1 MLMYHKHLLII
12 AFALMAF
19 TAQAETKTV
28 NVETAGTLST
38 LIKGDDLNVI
48 DLTLTGNINKA
59 DIAFIRQKMK
69 VETLDLKDANI
80 VSYSETVG
88 ETTIEYPAN
97 EFPANVFQ
105 KKDNDDAIIPL
116 KKIIFPATMTSVGSY
131 AFNSSSDSQ
140 LETVDFSN
148 CSNLETIKGYAFEFC
163 DKITEIDLSGHANLK
178 SIGEYGFG
186 QTGAK
191 TINLE
196 GCSALE
202 SIGGRAFYNSYE
214 CTVLNLKGCTALKT
228 IGNRA
233 FLNLS
238 KNSAN
243 KTEGYNLVLD
253 FSTCTSLETI
263 QESGCKSAKAVAFIF
278 PASVKQLQKDAFNLC
293 NNAKYSRYFCKLPE
307 LGSSA
312 LKSLYKKKCYVLSGN
327 KADYENAGFTDVEE
341 FDATGIKSIASSIT
355 NGKAYSITGMPYNGT
370 GIRIIGGK
378 KYIK

>member
-19 TAQAETKTV
+19 TAKAETKTV

-59 DIAFIRQKMK
+59 DIAFIRQNMK

-80 VSYSETVG
+80 VAYSETVG

-105 KKDNDDAIIPL
+105 KKENDDAIIPL
-116 KKIIFPATMTSVGSY
+116 KKIVFPTTMTAVGQY

-202 SIGGRAFYNSYE
+202 SIGERAFYQSYE
-214 CTVLNLKGCTALKT
+214 CTALNLKGCTALKT

-238 KNSAN
+238 KNSA
-243 KTEGYNLVLD
+243 KRGGYNLVLD
-253 FSTCTSLETI
+253 FSPCTSLETI
-263 QESGCKSAKAVAFIF
+263 QESGCQSVKAVAFIL
-278 PASVKQLQKDAFNLC
+278 PASVKQLQKNAFNLY
-293 NNAKYSRYFCKLPE
+293 NNAKYSRYYCKLPE

-341 FDATGIKSIASSIT
+341 FGATGIKSIVSSSA
-355 NGKAYSITGMPYNGT
+355 NGKAYSITGLPYNGT

>member
-1 MLMYHKHLLII
+1 MKCKHLLLI
-12 AFALMAF
+12 AFSLMAF
-19 TAQAETKTV
+19 TAQAETKTIK
-28 NVETAGTLST
+28 VETAGTLST
-38 LIKGDDLNVI
+38 LIQGDDLNVI

-59 DIAFIRQKMK
+59 DIAFIRQNMK

-80 VSYSETVG
+80 VAYSETVG

-105 KKDNDDAIIPL
+105 MKENDDAIIPL
-116 KKIIFPATMTSVGSY
+116 KKIIFPASMTSVGSH
-131 AFNSSSDSQ
+131 AFDNSSQSQ

-163 DKITEIDLSGHANLK
+163 NKITEIDLSGHVNLK
-178 SIGEYGFG
+178 SIEEYGFG

-202 SIGGRAFYNSYE
+202 SIGERAFYQSYE
-214 CTVLNLKGCTALKT
+214 CTALNLKGCTALKT

-238 KNSAN
+238 KYSAN
-243 KTEGYNLVLD
+243 TEGYNLVLD

-263 QESGCKSAKAVAFIF
+263 QESGCQSAKAVAFIL
-278 PASVKQLQKDAFNLC
+278 PASVKELQKNAFNLC
-293 NNAKYSRYFCKLPE
+293 TNAQYSRYFCKLPE

-312 LKSLYKKKCYVLSGN
+312 LKSLYKKKCYVLPGN
-327 KADYENAGFTDVEE
+327 KADYENAGFEDVEE
-341 FDATGIKSIASSIT
+341 FDATGIKSIASSSA
-355 NGKAYSITGMPYNGT
+355 NGKAYSITGQPYNGN

-378 KYIK
+378 KYSK

>member
-1 MLMYHKHLLII
+1 MKCKHLLLI
-12 AFALMAF
+12 AFSLMAF
-19 TAQAETKTV
+19 TAQAETKTIK
-28 NVETAGTLST
+28 VETAGTLST

-59 DIAFIRQKMK
+59 DIAFIRQNMK

-80 VSYSETVG
+80 VAYSETVG

-105 KKDNDDAIIPL
+105 KKENDDAIIPL
-116 KKIIFPATMTSVGSY
+116 KKIIFPASMTSVGSY
-131 AFNSSSDSQ
+131 AFNSSSQSQ

-163 DKITEIDLSGHANLK
+163 NKITEIDLSGHANLK
-178 SIGEYGFG
+178 SIEEYGFG

-191 TINLE
+191 IINLE

-202 SIGGRAFYNSYE
+202 SIGERAFYQSYE
-214 CTVLNLKGCTALKT
+214 CTALNLKGCTALKT

-238 KNSAN
+238 KNSA
-243 KTEGYNLVLD
+243 KAEGYNLVLD
-253 FSTCTSLETI
+253 FSPCTSLETI
-263 QESGCKSAKAVAFIF
+263 QESGCQSAKAVAFIF
-278 PASVKQLQKDAFNLC
+278 PASLKQLQKNAFNLC
-293 NNAKYSRYFCKLPE
+293 TNAQYSRYFCKLPE

-312 LKSLYKKKCYVLSGN
+312 LKSLYKKKCYVPAGN

-341 FDATGIKSIASSIT
+341 FDATGIKSIASSIA
-355 NGKAYSITGMPYNGT
+355 NGKAYSITGQPYNGN

-378 KYIK
+378 KYSK

>member
-1 MLMYHKHLLII
+1 MKCKHLLLI
-12 AFALMAF
+12 AFSLMAF
-19 TAQAETKTV
+19 TAHAETKTIK
-28 NVETAGTLST
+28 VETAGTLST
-38 LIKGDDLNVI
+38 LIQGDDLNVI

-59 DIAFIRQKMK
+59 DIAFIRQNMK

-80 VSYSETVG
+80 VAYSETVG

-105 KKDNDDAIIPL
+105 KKDNDDTIIPL
-116 KKIIFPATMTSVGSY
+116 KKIIFPASMTSVGSY
-131 AFNSSSDSQ
+131 AFNSSSQSQ

-163 DKITEIDLSGHANLK
+163 NKITEIDLSGHANLK
-178 SIGEYGFG
+178 SIEEYGFG

-202 SIGGRAFYNSYE
+202 SIGERAFYQSYE
-214 CTVLNLKGCTALKT
+214 CTALNLKGCTALKT

-238 KNSAN
+238 KNSA

-253 FSTCTSLETI
+253 FSPCTSLETI
-263 QESGCKSAKAVAFIF
+263 QESGCQSAKAVAFIL
-278 PASVKQLQKDAFNLC
+278 PASVKELQKNAFYLC
-293 NNAKYSRYFCKLPE
+293 TNAQYSRYFCKLPE

-312 LKSLYKKKCYVLSGN
+312 LKSLYKKKCYVLPGN
-327 KADYENAGFTDVEE
+327 KADYENAGFEDVEE
-341 FDATGIKSIASSIT
+341 FDATGIKSIASSSAT
-355 NGKAYSITGMPYNGT
+355 GKAYSITGLPYNGN

-378 KYIK
+378 KYSK

>member
-1 MLMYHKHLLII
+1 MKCKHLLLI
-12 AFALMAF
+12 AFSLMVF
-19 TAQAETKTV
+19 TAHAETKTIK
-28 NVETAGTLST
+28 VETAGTLST

-59 DIAFIRQKMK
+59 DIAFIRQNMK

-80 VSYSETVG
+80 VAYSETVG

-116 KKIIFPATMTSVGSY
+116 KKIIFPASMTAVGQY
-131 AFNSSSDSQ
+131 AFNSSSQSQ

-163 DKITEIDLSGHANLK
+163 NKITEIDLSGHANLK
-178 SIGEYGFG
+178 SIEEYGFG

-202 SIGGRAFYNSYE
+202 SIGERAFYQSYE
-214 CTVLNLKGCTALKT
+214 CTALNLKGCTALKT

-238 KNSAN
+238 KNSS
-243 KTEGYNLVLD
+243 KTEDYNLVLD
-253 FSTCTSLETI
+253 FSPCTSLETI
-263 QESGCKSAKAVAFIF
+263 QESGCQSAKAVAFIL
-278 PASVKQLQKDAFNLC
+278 PASVKELQKNAFYLC
-293 NNAKYSRYFCKLPE
+293 TNAQYSRYFCKLPE

-312 LKSLYKKKCYVLSGN
+312 LKSLYKKKCYVLPGN
-327 KADYENAGFTDVEE
+327 KADYENAGFEDVEE
-341 FDATGIKSIASSIT
+341 FDATGIKSIASSSAT
-355 NGKAYSITGMPYNGT
+355 GKAYSITGQPYNGN

-378 KYIK
+378 KYSK

>member
-1 MLMYHKHLLII
+1 MKCKHLLLI
-12 AFALMAF
+12 AFSLMAF
-19 TAQAETKTV
+19 TAQAETKTIK
-28 NVETAGTLST
+28 VETAGTLST
-38 LIKGDDLNVI
+38 LIQGDDLNVI

-59 DIAFIRQKMK
+59 DIAFIRQNMK

-80 VSYSETVG
+80 VAYSETVG

-105 KKDNDDAIIPL
+105 KKDNDNTIIPL
-116 KKIIFPATMTSVGSY
+116 KKIIFPASMTSVGSY
-131 AFNSSSDSQ
+131 AFNSSSQSQ

-163 DKITEIDLSGHANLK
+163 NKITEIDLSGHANLK
-178 SIGEYGFG
+178 SIEEYGFG

-202 SIGGRAFYNSYE
+202 SIGERAFYQSYE
-214 CTVLNLKGCTALKT
+214 CTALNLKGCTALKT

-238 KNSAN
+238 KNSS
-243 KTEGYNLVLD
+243 KTEDYNLVLD
-253 FSTCTSLETI
+253 FSPCTSLETI
-263 QESGCKSAKAVAFIF
+263 QESGCQSAKAVAFIL
-278 PASVKQLQKDAFNLC
+278 PASVKELQKNAFYLC
-293 NNAKYSRYFCKLPE
+293 TNAQYSRYFCKLPE

-312 LKSLYKKKCYVLSGN
+312 LKSLYKKKCYVLPGN
-327 KADYENAGFTDVEE
+327 KADYENAGFEDVEE
-341 FDATGIKSIASSIT
+341 FDATGIKSIASSSA
-355 NGKAYSITGMPYNGT
+355 NGKAYSITGQPYNGN

-378 KYIK
+378 KYSK

>member
-1 MLMYHKHLLII
+1 MKCKHLLLI
-12 AFALMAF
+12 AFSLMVF
-19 TAQAETKTV
+19 TAQAETKTIK
-28 NVETAGTLST
+28 VETAGTLST

-59 DIAFIRQKMK
+59 DIAFIRQNMK

-80 VSYSETVG
+80 VAYSETVG

-105 KKDNDDAIIPL
+105 KKDNDNTIIPL
-116 KKIIFPATMTSVGSY
+116 KKIIFPASMTAVGQY

-163 DKITEIDLSGHANLK
+163 NKITEIDLSGHANLK
-178 SIGEYGFG
+178 SIEEYGFG

-202 SIGGRAFYNSYE
+202 SIGERAFYQSYE
-214 CTVLNLKGCTALKT
+214 CTALNLKGCTALKT

-238 KNSAN
+238 KNSS
-243 KTEGYNLVLD
+243 KTEDYNLVLD
-253 FSTCTSLETI
+253 FSPCTSLETI
-263 QESGCKSAKAVAFIF
+263 QESGCQSAKAVAFIL
-278 PASVKQLQKDAFNLC
+278 PASVKELQKNAFYLC
-293 NNAKYSRYFCKLPE
+293 TNAQYSRYFCKLPE

-312 LKSLYKKKCYVLSGN
+312 LKSLYKKKCYVLPGN
-327 KADYENAGFTDVEE
+327 KADYENAGFEDVEE
-341 FDATGIKSIASSIT
+341 FDATGIKSIASSSAT
-355 NGKAYSITGMPYNGT
+355 GKAYSITGQPYNGN

-378 KYIK
+378 KYSK

>member
-1 MLMYHKHLLII
+1 MKCKHLLLI
-12 AFALMAF
+12 AFSLMAF
-19 TAQAETKTV
+19 TAHAETKTIK
-28 NVETAGTLST
+28 VETAGTLST

-59 DIAFIRQKMK
+59 DIAFIRQNMK

-80 VSYSETVG
+80 VAYSETVG

-116 KKIIFPATMTSVGSY
+116 KKIIFPASMTAVGQY

-163 DKITEIDLSGHANLK
+163 NKITEIDLSGHANLK
-178 SIGEYGFG
+178 SIEEYGFG

-202 SIGGRAFYNSYE
+202 SIGDRAFYQSYE
-214 CTVLNLKGCTALKT
+214 CTALNLKGCTALKT

-238 KNSAN
+238 KNSS
-243 KTEGYNLVLD
+243 KTEDYNLVLD
-253 FSTCTSLETI
+253 FSPCTSLETI
-263 QESGCKSAKAVAFIF
+263 QESGCQSAKAVAFIL
-278 PASVKQLQKDAFNLC
+278 PASVKELQKNAFYLC
-293 NNAKYSRYFCKLPE
+293 TNAQYSRYFCKLPE

-312 LKSLYKKKCYVLSGN
+312 LKSLYKKKCYVLPGN
-327 KADYENAGFTDVEE
+327 KADYENAGFEDVEE
-341 FDATGIKSIASSIT
+341 FDATGIKSIASSSA
-355 NGKAYSITGMPYNGT
+355 NGKAYSITGQPYNGN

-378 KYIK
+378 KYSK

>member
-1 MLMYHKHLLII
+1 MKCKHLLLI
-12 AFALMAF
+12 AFSLMAF
-19 TAQAETKTV
+19 TAHAETKTIK
-28 NVETAGTLST
+28 VETAGTLST

-59 DIAFIRQKMK
+59 DIAFIRQNMK

-80 VSYSETVG
+80 VAYSETVG

-105 KKDNDDAIIPL
+105 MKENDDAIIPL
-116 KKIIFPATMTSVGSY
+116 KKIIFPASMTSVGSH
-131 AFNSSSDSQ
+131 AFDNSSQSQ

-163 DKITEIDLSGHANLK
+163 YKITEIDLSGHANLK
-178 SIGEYGFG
+178 TIEEYGFG

-202 SIGGRAFYNSYE
+202 SIGDRAFYQSYE

-238 KNSAN
+238 KNSS
-243 KTEGYNLVLD
+243 KTKGYNLVLD

-263 QESGCKSAKAVAFIF
+263 QESGCQSAKAVAFIF
-278 PASVKQLQKDAFNLC
+278 PASLKQLQKNAFNLC
-293 NNAKYSRYFCKLPE
+293 TNAQYSRYFCKLPE

-312 LKSLYKKKCYVLSGN
+312 LKSLYKKKCYVPAGN
-327 KADYENAGFTDVEE
+327 KVDYENAGFTDVEE
-341 FDATGIKSIASSIT
+341 FDATGIKSIASSIA
-355 NGKAYSITGMPYNGT
+355 NGKAYSITGQPYNGN

-378 KYIK
+378 KYSK

>member
-1 MLMYHKHLLII
+1 MKCKHLLLI
-12 AFALMAF
+12 AFSLMAF
-19 TAQAETKTV
+19 TAQAETKTIK
-28 NVETAGTLST
+28 VETAGTLST

-59 DIAFIRQKMK
+59 DIAFIRQNMK

-80 VSYSETVG
+80 VAYSETVG

-105 KKDNDDAIIPL
+105 KKENDDAIIPL
-116 KKIIFPATMTSVGSY
+116 KKIIFPASMTSVGSY
-131 AFNSSSDSQ
+131 AFNSSSQSQ

-178 SIGEYGFG
+178 SIEEYGFG

-202 SIGGRAFYNSYE
+202 SIGERAFYQSYE
-214 CTVLNLKGCTALKT
+214 CTALNLKGCTALKT

-238 KNSAN
+238 KNSS

-263 QESGCKSAKAVAFIF
+263 QESGCQSAKAVAFIL
-278 PASVKQLQKDAFNLC
+278 PASVKQLQKNAFNLC
-293 NNAKYSRYFCKLPE
+293 TNAQYSRYFCKLPE
-307 LGSSA
+307 LGSGA
-312 LKSLYKKKCYVLSGN
+312 LKSLYKKKCYVPAGN

-341 FDATGIKSIASSIT
+341 FDATGIKSIASSSA
-355 NGKAYSITGMPYNGT
+355 NGKAYSITGQPYNGN

-378 KYIK
+378 KYSK

>member
-1 MLMYHKHLLII
+1 MKCKHLLII
-12 AFALMAF
+12 AFSLMAF
-19 TAQAETKTV
+19 TAKAETKTV

-38 LIKGDDLNVI
+38 LIKGDDLNVT

-59 DIAFIRQKMK
+59 DIAFIRQSMK

-80 VSYSETVG
+80 MAYSETVG
-88 ETTIEYPAN
+88 ETTNEYPAN

-105 KKDNDDAIIPL
+105 KKENDDAIIPL
-116 KKIIFPATMTSVGSY
+116 KKIVFPATMTAVGQY

-140 LETVDFSN
+140 LETVDFSH

-163 DKITEIDLSGHANLK
+163 NKIAEIDLSGHANLK

-202 SIGGRAFYNSYE
+202 SIGERAFYQSYE
-214 CTVLNLKGCTALKT
+214 CTALNLKGCTALKT

-238 KNSAN
+238 KNSS
-243 KTEGYNLVLD
+243 KTGGYNLVLD
-253 FSTCTSLETI
+253 FSPCTSLETI
-263 QESGCKSAKAVAFIF
+263 CESGCQSAKAVAFIL
-278 PASVKQLQKDAFNLC
+278 PASVKELQKNAFYLC
-293 NNAKYSRYFCKLPE
+293 TGAQYSRYFCKLPK

-312 LKSLYKKKCYVLSGN
+312 LKSLYKKKCYVLPGN

-341 FDATGIKSIASSIT
+341 FDATGIKSIASSIAK
-355 NGKAYSITGMPYNGT
+355 GKAYSITGQPYNGT
-370 GIRIIGGK
+370 GIRIVGGK
-378 KYIK
+378 KYCK

>member
-1 MLMYHKHLLII
+1 MKCKHLLLI
-12 AFALMAF
+12 AFSLMAF
-19 TAQAETKTV
+19 TAQAETKTIK
-28 NVETAGTLST
+28 VETAGTLST
-38 LIKGDDLNVI
+38 LIQGDDLNVI

-59 DIAFIRQKMK
+59 DIAFIRQNMK

-80 VSYSETVG
+80 VAYSETVG

-116 KKIIFPATMTSVGSY
+116 KKIIFPASMTSVGSY
-131 AFNSSSDSQ
+131 AFNSSSQSQ

-163 DKITEIDLSGHANLK
+163 NKITEIDLSGHANLK
-178 SIGEYGFG
+178 SIEEYGFG

-202 SIGGRAFYNSYE
+202 SIGERAFYQSYE
-214 CTVLNLKGCTALKT
+214 CTALNLKGCTALKT

-238 KNSAN
+238 KNSS
-243 KTEGYNLVLD
+243 KTEDYNLVLD
-253 FSTCTSLETI
+253 FSPCTSLETI
-263 QESGCKSAKAVAFIF
+263 QESGCQSAKAVAFIL
-278 PASVKQLQKDAFNLC
+278 PASVKELQKNAFYLC
-293 NNAKYSRYFCKLPE
+293 TNAQYSRYFCKLPE

-312 LKSLYKKKCYVLSGN
+312 LKSLYKKKCYVLPGN
-327 KADYENAGFTDVEE
+327 KADYENAGFEDVEE
-341 FDATGIKSIASSIT
+341 FDATGIKSIASSSAT
-355 NGKAYSITGMPYNGT
+355 GKAYSITGQPYNGN

-378 KYIK
+378 KYSK

>member
-1 MLMYHKHLLII
+1 M
-12 AFALMAF
+12 
-19 TAQAETKTV
+19 
-28 NVETAGTLST
+28 ETAGTLST

-59 DIAFIRQKMK
+59 DIAFIRQNMK

-80 VSYSETVG
+80 VAYSETVG

-105 KKDNDDAIIPL
+105 KKENDDAIIPL
-116 KKIIFPATMTSVGSY
+116 KKIIFPASMTSVGSY
-131 AFNSSSDSQ
+131 AFNSSSQSQ

-163 DKITEIDLSGHANLK
+163 NKITEIDLSGHANLK
-178 SIGEYGFG
+178 TIEEYGFG

-202 SIGGRAFYNSYE
+202 SIGDRAFYQSYE
-214 CTVLNLKGCTALKT
+214 CTALNLKGCTALKT

-233 FLNLS
+233 FLHLS
-238 KNSAN
+238 KNSS
-243 KTEGYNLVLD
+243 KTAGYNLVLD

-263 QESGCKSAKAVAFIF
+263 QESGCQSAKAVAFIF
-278 PASVKQLQKDAFNLC
+278 PASLKQLQEKAFNLC
-293 NNAKYSRYFCKLPE
+293 TNAKYSRYYCKLPE

-341 FDATGIKSIASSIT
+341 FDATGIKSIASSIA
-355 NGKAYSITGMPYNGT
+355 NGKAYSITGLPYNGT

-378 KYIK
+378 KYSK

>member
-1 MLMYHKHLLII
+1 MKCKHLLLI
-12 AFALMAF
+12 AFSLMVF
-19 TAQAETKTV
+19 TAQAETKTIK
-28 NVETAGTLST
+28 VETAGTLST

-59 DIAFIRQKMK
+59 DIAFIRQNMK

-80 VSYSETVG
+80 VAYSETVG

-105 KKDNDDAIIPL
+105 KKDNDNTIIPL
-116 KKIIFPATMTSVGSY
+116 KKIIFPASMTSVGSY
-131 AFNSSSDSQ
+131 AFNSSSQSQ

-163 DKITEIDLSGHANLK
+163 NKITEIDLSGHANLK
-178 SIGEYGFG
+178 SIEEYGFG

-202 SIGGRAFYNSYE
+202 SIGERAFYQSYE
-214 CTVLNLKGCTALKT
+214 CTALNLKGCTALKT

-238 KNSAN
+238 KNSS
-243 KTEGYNLVLD
+243 KTAGYNLVLD
-253 FSTCTSLETI
+253 FSPCTSLETI
-263 QESGCKSAKAVAFIF
+263 QESGCQSAKAVAFIL
-278 PASVKQLQKDAFNLC
+278 PASVKELQKNAFNLC
-293 NNAKYSRYFCKLPE
+293 TNAQYSRYFCKLPE

-312 LKSLYKKKCYVLSGN
+312 LKSLYKKKCYVLPGN
-327 KADYENAGFTDVEE
+327 KADYENAGFEDVEE
-341 FDATGIKSIASSIT
+341 FDATGIKSIASSSA
-355 NGKAYSITGMPYNGT
+355 NGKAYSITGQPYNGN

-378 KYIK
+378 KYNKLH

>member
-1 MLMYHKHLLII
+1 MKCKHLLLI
-12 AFALMAF
+12 AFSLMAF
-19 TAQAETKTV
+19 TAHAETKTIK
-28 NVETAGTLST
+28 VETAGTLST

-59 DIAFIRQKMK
+59 DIAFIRQNMK

-80 VSYSETVG
+80 VAYSETVG

-116 KKIIFPATMTSVGSY
+116 KKIIFPASMTSVGSY
-131 AFNSSSDSQ
+131 AFNSSSQSQ

-163 DKITEIDLSGHANLK
+163 NKITEIDLSGHANLK
-178 SIGEYGFG
+178 SIEEYGFG

-202 SIGGRAFYNSYE
+202 SIGERAFYQSYE
-214 CTVLNLKGCTALKT
+214 CTALNLKGCTALKT

-238 KNSAN
+238 KNSS
-243 KTEGYNLVLD
+243 KTAGYNLVLD
-253 FSTCTSLETI
+253 FSPCTSLETI
-263 QESGCKSAKAVAFIF
+263 QESGCQSAKAVAFIL
-278 PASVKQLQKDAFNLC
+278 PASVKQLQKNAFNLC
-293 NNAKYSRYFCKLPE
+293 TNAQYSRYFCQLPE
-307 LGSSA
+307 LGNGA
-312 LKSLYKKKCYVLSGN
+312 LKSLYNKKCYVLPGN

-341 FDATGIKSIASSIT
+341 FDATGIKSIASSIAD
-355 NGKAYSITGMPYNGT
+355 GKAYSITGQPYNGN

-378 KYIK
+378 KYSK

>member
-1 MLMYHKHLLII
+1 MKCKHLLLI
-12 AFALMAF
+12 AFSLMVF
-19 TAQAETKTV
+19 TAHAETKTIK
-28 NVETAGTLST
+28 VETAGTLST

-59 DIAFIRQKMK
+59 DIAFIRQNMK

-80 VSYSETVG
+80 VAYSETVG

-105 KKDNDDAIIPL
+105 KKENDDAIIPL
-116 KKIIFPATMTSVGSY
+116 KKIIFPASMTSVGSY
-131 AFNSSSDSQ
+131 AFNSSSQSQ

-163 DKITEIDLSGHANLK
+163 NKITEIDLSGHANLK
-178 SIGEYGFG
+178 SIEEYGFG

-202 SIGGRAFYNSYE
+202 SIGERAFYQSYE
-214 CTVLNLKGCTALKT
+214 CTALNLKGCTALKT

-238 KNSAN
+238 KNSA

-253 FSTCTSLETI
+253 FSPCTSLETI
-263 QESGCKSAKAVAFIF
+263 CESGCQSAKAVAFIL
-278 PASVKQLQKDAFNLC
+278 PASVKELQKNAFYLC
-293 NNAKYSRYFCKLPE
+293 TNAQYSRYFCKLPE

-312 LKSLYKKKCYVLSGN
+312 LKSLYKKKCYVLPGN
-327 KADYENAGFTDVEE
+327 KADYENAGFEDVEE
-341 FDATGIKSIASSIT
+341 FDATGIKSIASSSAT
-355 NGKAYSITGMPYNGT
+355 GKAYSITGQPYNGN

-378 KYIK
+378 KYSK

>member
-1 MLMYHKHLLII
+1 MKCKHLLLI
-12 AFALMAF
+12 AFSLMAF
-19 TAQAETKTV
+19 TAQAETKTIK
-28 NVETAGTLST
+28 VETAGTLST
-38 LIKGDDLNVI
+38 LIKGNDLNVT

-59 DIAFIRQKMK
+59 DIAFIRQSMK

-80 VSYSETVG
+80 MAYSETVG

-105 KKDNDDAIIPL
+105 MKENDDAIIPL
-116 KKIIFPATMTSVGSY
+116 KKIIFPASMTSVGSH
-131 AFNSSSDSQ
+131 AFDNSSQSQ

-163 DKITEIDLSGHANLK
+163 YKITEIDLSGHANLK
-178 SIGEYGFG
+178 TIEEYGFG

-202 SIGGRAFYNSYE
+202 SIGDRAFYQSYE
-214 CTVLNLKGCTALKT
+214 CTALNLKGCTALKT

-238 KNSAN
+238 KNSS
-243 KTEGYNLVLD
+243 KTGGYNLVLD
-253 FSTCTSLETI
+253 FSPCTSLETI
-263 QESGCKSAKAVAFIF
+263 CESGCQSAKAVAFIL
-278 PASVKQLQKDAFNLC
+278 PASVKELQEKAFNLC
-293 NNAKYSRYFCKLPE
+293 SNAKYSRYFCKLPK
-307 LGSSA
+307 LGSNA
-312 LKSLYKKKCYVLSGN
+312 LKSLYKKKCYVPAGN

-341 FDATGIKSIASSIT
+341 FDATGIKSIASSIA
-355 NGKAYSITGMPYNGT
+355 NGKAYSITGQPYNGN

-378 KYIK
+378 KYSK

>member
-1 MLMYHKHLLII
+1 MKCKHLLII
-12 AFALMAF
+12 AFSLMAF
-19 TAQAETKTV
+19 TAKAETKTV

-38 LIKGDDLNVI
+38 LIKGNDLNVT

-59 DIAFIRQKMK
+59 DIAFIRQSMK

-80 VSYSETVG
+80 MAYSETVG
-88 ETTIEYPAN
+88 ETTNEYPAN
-97 EFPANVFQ
+97 EFPAYVFQ
-105 KKDNDDAIIPL
+105 KKENDDAIIPL
-116 KKIIFPATMTSVGSY
+116 KKIVFPATMTAVGQY

-140 LETVDFSN
+140 LETVDFSH

-163 DKITEIDLSGHANLK
+163 NKITEIDLSGHANLK

-202 SIGGRAFYNSYE
+202 SIGERAFYQSYE
-214 CTVLNLKGCTALKT
+214 CTAINLKGCTALKT

-238 KNSAN
+238 KNSS
-243 KTEGYNLVLD
+243 KTGGYNLVLD
-253 FSTCTSLETI
+253 FSPCTSLETI
-263 QESGCKSAKAVAFIF
+263 CESGCQSAKAVAFIL
-278 PASVKQLQKDAFNLC
+278 PASVKELQKNAFYLC
-293 NNAKYSRYFCKLPE
+293 TNAQYSRYFCKLPE

-312 LKSLYKKKCYVLSGN
+312 LKSLYKKKCYVLPGN

-341 FDATGIKSIASSIT
+341 FDATGIKSIASSIA
-355 NGKAYSITGMPYNGT
+355 NGKAYSITGQPYNGT
-370 GIRIIGGK
+370 GIRIVGGK
-378 KYIK
+378 KYCK

>member
-1 MLMYHKHLLII
+1 MKCKHLLLI
-12 AFALMAF
+12 AFSLMAF
-19 TAQAETKTV
+19 TAQAETKTIK
-28 NVETAGTLST
+28 VETAGTLST

-59 DIAFIRQKMK
+59 DIAFIRQNMK

-80 VSYSETVG
+80 VAYSETVG

-105 KKDNDDAIIPL
+105 KKENDDAIIPL
-116 KKIIFPATMTSVGSY
+116 KKIIFPASMTSVGSY
-131 AFNSSSDSQ
+131 AFNSSSQSQ

-178 SIGEYGFG
+178 SIEEYGFG

-202 SIGGRAFYNSYE
+202 SIGERAFYQSYE
-214 CTVLNLKGCTALKT
+214 CTALNLKGCTALKT

-238 KNSAN
+238 KNSS

-263 QESGCKSAKAVAFIF
+263 QESGCQSAKAVAFIL
-278 PASVKQLQKDAFNLC
+278 PASVKQLQKNAFNLC
-293 NNAKYSRYFCKLPE
+293 TNAQYSRYFCKLPE
-307 LGSSA
+307 LGSGA
-312 LKSLYKKKCYVLSGN
+312 LKSLYKKKCYVPAGN

-341 FDATGIKSIASSIT
+341 FDATGIKSITSSFA
-355 NGKAYSITGMPYNGT
+355 NGKAYSITGQPYNGN

-378 KYIK
+378 KYSK

>member
-1 MLMYHKHLLII
+1 MKCKHLLLI
-12 AFALMAF
+12 AFSLMAF
-19 TAQAETKTV
+19 TAHAETKTIK
-28 NVETAGTLST
+28 VETAGTLST
-38 LIKGDDLNVI
+38 LIKGNDLNVT

-59 DIAFIRQKMK
+59 DIAFIRQNMK

-80 VSYSETVG
+80 VAYSETVG

-105 KKDNDDAIIPL
+105 KKDNDDTIIPL
-116 KKIIFPATMTSVGSY
+116 KKIIFPASMTSVGSY
-131 AFNSSSDSQ
+131 AFNSSSQSQ

-163 DKITEIDLSGHANLK
+163 NKITEIDLSGHANLK
-178 SIGEYGFG
+178 SIEEYGFG

-202 SIGGRAFYNSYE
+202 SIGERAFYQSYE
-214 CTVLNLKGCTALKT
+214 CTALNLKGCTALKT

-238 KNSAN
+238 KNSS
-243 KTEGYNLVLD
+243 KTEDYNLVLD
-253 FSTCTSLETI
+253 FSPCTSLETI
-263 QESGCKSAKAVAFIF
+263 QESGCQSAKAVAFIL
-278 PASVKQLQKDAFNLC
+278 PASVKELQKNAFYLC
-293 NNAKYSRYFCKLPE
+293 TNAQYSRYFCKLPE

-312 LKSLYKKKCYVLSGN
+312 LKSLYKKKCYVLPGN
-327 KADYENAGFTDVEE
+327 KADYENAGFEDVEE
-341 FDATGIKSIASSIT
+341 FDATGIKSIASSSAT
-355 NGKAYSITGMPYNGT
+355 GKAYSITGQPYNGN

-378 KYIK
+378 KYSK

>member
-19 TAQAETKTV
+19 TAKAETKTV

-59 DIAFIRQKMK
+59 DIAFIRQNMK

-80 VSYSETVG
+80 VAYSETVG

-105 KKDNDDAIIPL
+105 KKENDDAIIPL
-116 KKIIFPATMTSVGSY
+116 KKIVFPTTMTAVGQY

-202 SIGGRAFYNSYE
+202 SIGERAFYQSYE
-214 CTVLNLKGCTALKT
+214 CTALNLKGCTALKT

-238 KNSAN
+238 KNSA
-243 KTEGYNLVLD
+243 KRGGYNLVLD
-253 FSTCTSLETI
+253 FSPCTSLETI
-263 QESGCKSAKAVAFIF
+263 QESGCQSVKAVAFIL
-278 PASVKQLQKDAFNLC
+278 PASVKQLQKNAFNLC
-293 NNAKYSRYFCKLPE
+293 NNAKYSRYYCKLPE

-341 FDATGIKSIASSIT
+341 FGATGIKSIVSSSA
-355 NGKAYSITGMPYNGT
+355 NGKAYSITGLPYNGT

>member
-1 MLMYHKHLLII
+1 MKCKHLLLI
-12 AFALMAF
+12 AFSLMAF
-19 TAQAETKTV
+19 TAQAETKTIK
-28 NVETAGTLST
+28 VETAGTLST

-59 DIAFIRQKMK
+59 DIAFIRQNMK

-80 VSYSETVG
+80 AAYSETVG

-105 KKDNDDAIIPL
+105 KKDNDDTIIPL
-116 KKIIFPATMTSVGSY
+116 KKIIFPASMTSVGSY

-148 CSNLETIKGYAFEFC
+148 CSNLETIKRYAFEFC

-178 SIGEYGFG
+178 SIEEYSFG

-202 SIGGRAFYNSYE
+202 SIGERAFYQSYE
-214 CTVLNLKGCTALKT
+214 CTALNLKGCIALKT

-238 KNSAN
+238 KYTFN
-243 KTEGYNLVLD
+243 TEGYNLVLD

-263 QESGCKSAKAVAFIF
+263 QESGCQSAKAVAFIL
-278 PASVKQLQKDAFNLC
+278 PASLKQLQKNAFNLC
-293 NNAKYSRYFCKLPE
+293 TNAQYSRYFCQLPE
-307 LGSSA
+307 LGSGA
-312 LKSLYKKKCYVLSGN
+312 LKYLYKKKCYVPAGN
-327 KADYENAGFTDVEE
+327 KADYENAGFEDVEE
-341 FDATGIKSIASSIT
+341 FDATGIKSIASSIAD
-355 NGKAYSITGMPYNGT
+355 GKAYSITGQPYNGN

-378 KYIK
+378 KYSK

>member
-1 MLMYHKHLLII
+1 MKCKHLLLI
-12 AFALMAF
+12 AFSLMAF
-19 TAQAETKTV
+19 TAQAETKTIK
-28 NVETAGTLST
+28 VETAGTLST

-59 DIAFIRQKMK
+59 DIAFIRQNMK

-80 VSYSETVG
+80 VAYSETVG

-105 KKDNDDAIIPL
+105 KKDNDNTIIPL
-116 KKIIFPATMTSVGSY
+116 KKIIFPASMTAVGQY
-131 AFNSSSDSQ
+131 AFNSSSQSQ

-163 DKITEIDLSGHANLK
+163 NKITEIDLSGHVNLK
-178 SIGEYGFG
+178 SIEEYGFG

-202 SIGGRAFYNSYE
+202 SIGERAFYQSYE
-214 CTVLNLKGCTALKT
+214 CTALNLKGCTALKT

-238 KNSAN
+238 KNSS
-243 KTEGYNLVLD
+243 KTEDYNLVLD
-253 FSTCTSLETI
+253 FSPCTSLETI
-263 QESGCKSAKAVAFIF
+263 QESGCQSAKAVAFIF
-278 PASVKQLQKDAFNLC
+278 PASLKQLQKNAFNLC
-293 NNAKYSRYFCKLPE
+293 TNAQYSRYFCKLPE

-312 LKSLYKKKCYVLSGN
+312 LKSLYKKKCYVLPGN
-327 KADYENAGFTDVEE
+327 KADYENAGFEDVEE
-341 FDATGIKSIASSIT
+341 FDATGIKSIASSSA
-355 NGKAYSITGMPYNGT
+355 NGKAYSITGQPYNGN

-378 KYIK
+378 KYSK

>member
-1 MLMYHKHLLII
+1 MKCKHLLLI
-12 AFALMAF
+12 AFSLMAF
-19 TAQAETKTV
+19 TAQAETKTIK
-28 NVETAGTLST
+28 VETAGTLST

-59 DIAFIRQKMK
+59 DIAFIRQNMK

-80 VSYSETVG
+80 VAYSETVG

-116 KKIIFPATMTSVGSY
+116 KKIIFPASMTSVGSY
-131 AFNSSSDSQ
+131 AFNSSSQSQ

-163 DKITEIDLSGHANLK
+163 NKITEIDLSGHANLK
-178 SIGEYGFG
+178 SIEEYGFG

-202 SIGGRAFYNSYE
+202 SIGERAFYQSYE
-214 CTVLNLKGCTALKT
+214 CTALNLKGCNALKT

-238 KNSAN
+238 KNSA

-253 FSTCTSLETI
+253 FSPCTSLETI
-263 QESGCKSAKAVAFIF
+263 CESGCQSAKAVAFIL
-278 PASVKQLQKDAFNLC
+278 PASVKELQKNAFYLC
-293 NNAKYSRYFCKLPE
+293 TNAQYSRYFCKLPE

-312 LKSLYKKKCYVLSGN
+312 LKSLYKKKCYVLPGN
-327 KADYENAGFTDVEE
+327 KADYENAGFEDVEE
-341 FDATGIKSIASSIT
+341 FDATGIKSIASSSAT
-355 NGKAYSITGMPYNGT
+355 GKAYSITGQPYNGN

-378 KYIK
+378 KYSK

>member
-1 MLMYHKHLLII
+1 MKCKHLLLI
-12 AFALMAF
+12 AFSLMAF
-19 TAQAETKTV
+19 TAQAETKTIK
-28 NVETAGTLST
+28 VETAGTLST
-38 LIKGDDLNVI
+38 LIQGDDLNVI

-59 DIAFIRQKMK
+59 DIAFIRQNMK

-80 VSYSETVG
+80 VAYSETVG

-116 KKIIFPATMTSVGSY
+116 KKIIFPASMTSVGSY
-131 AFNSSSDSQ
+131 AFNSSSQSQ

-163 DKITEIDLSGHANLK
+163 NKITEIDLSGHANLK
-178 SIGEYGFG
+178 SIEEYGFG

-202 SIGGRAFYNSYE
+202 SIGERAFYQSYE
-214 CTVLNLKGCTALKT
+214 CTALNLKGCTALKT

-238 KNSAN
+238 KNSS
-243 KTEGYNLVLD
+243 KTEDYNLVLD
-253 FSTCTSLETI
+253 FSPCTSLETI
-263 QESGCKSAKAVAFIF
+263 QESGCQSAKAVAFIL
-278 PASVKQLQKDAFNLC
+278 PASVKELQKNAFYLC
-293 NNAKYSRYFCKLPE
+293 TNAQYSRYFCKLPE

-312 LKSLYKKKCYVLSGN
+312 LKSLYKKKCYVLPGN
-327 KADYENAGFTDVEE
+327 KADYENAGFEDVEE
-341 FDATGIKSIASSIT
+341 FDATGIKSIASSSAT
-355 NGKAYSITGMPYNGT
+355 GKAYSITGLPYNGN

-378 KYIK
+378 KYSK

>member
-1 MLMYHKHLLII
+1 MKCKHLLLI
-12 AFALMAF
+12 AFSLMAF
-19 TAQAETKTV
+19 TAHAETKTIK
-28 NVETAGTLST
+28 VETAGTLST

-59 DIAFIRQKMK
+59 DIAFIRQNMK

-80 VSYSETVG
+80 VAYSETVG

-116 KKIIFPATMTSVGSY
+116 KKIIFPASMTAVGQY
-131 AFNSSSDSQ
+131 AFNSSSQSQ

-163 DKITEIDLSGHANLK
+163 NKITEIDLSGHANLK
-178 SIGEYGFG
+178 SIEEYGFG

-202 SIGGRAFYNSYE
+202 SIGDRAFYQSYE
-214 CTVLNLKGCTALKT
+214 CTALNLKGCTALKT

-238 KNSAN
+238 KNSS
-243 KTEGYNLVLD
+243 KTEDYNLVLD
-253 FSTCTSLETI
+253 FSPCTSLETI
-263 QESGCKSAKAVAFIF
+263 QESGCQSAKAVAFIL
-278 PASVKQLQKDAFNLC
+278 PASVKELQKNAFYLC
-293 NNAKYSRYFCKLPE
+293 TNAQYSRYFCKLPE

-312 LKSLYKKKCYVLSGN
+312 LKSLYKKKCYVLPGN
-327 KADYENAGFTDVEE
+327 KADYENAGFEDVEE
-341 FDATGIKSIASSIT
+341 FDATGIKSIASSSAT
-355 NGKAYSITGMPYNGT
+355 GKAYSITGQPYNGN

-378 KYIK
+378 KYSK

>member
-1 MLMYHKHLLII
+1 MKCKHLLLI
-12 AFALMAF
+12 AFSLMVF
-19 TAQAETKTV
+19 TAHAETKTIK
-28 NVETAGTLST
+28 VETAGTLST

-59 DIAFIRQKMK
+59 DIAFIRQNMK

-80 VSYSETVG
+80 VAYSETVG

-105 KKDNDDAIIPL
+105 KKDNDDTIIPL
-116 KKIIFPATMTSVGSY
+116 KKIIFPASMTSVGSY
-131 AFNSSSDSQ
+131 AFNSSSQSQ

-163 DKITEIDLSGHANLK
+163 NKITEIDLSGHANLK
-178 SIGEYGFG
+178 SIEEYGFG

-202 SIGGRAFYNSYE
+202 SIGERAFYQSYE
-214 CTVLNLKGCTALKT
+214 CTALNLKGCNALKT

-238 KNSAN
+238 KNSA

-253 FSTCTSLETI
+253 FSPCTSLETI
-263 QESGCKSAKAVAFIF
+263 CESGCQSAKAVAFIL
-278 PASVKQLQKDAFNLC
+278 PASVKELQKNAFYLC
-293 NNAKYSRYFCKLPE
+293 TNAQYSRYFCKLPE

-312 LKSLYKKKCYVLSGN
+312 LKSLYKKQCYVLPGN

-341 FDATGIKSIASSIT
+341 FDATGIKSIASSIA
-355 NGKAYSITGMPYNGT
+355 NGKAYSITGLPYNGT

-378 KYIK
+378 KYSK

>member
-1 MLMYHKHLLII
+1 MKCKHLLLI
-12 AFALMAF
+12 AFSLMVF
-19 TAQAETKTV
+19 TAHAETKTIK
-28 NVETAGTLST
+28 VETAGTLST
-38 LIKGDDLNVI
+38 LIQGDDLNVI

-59 DIAFIRQKMK
+59 DIAFIRQNMK

-80 VSYSETVG
+80 VAYSETVG

-105 KKDNDDAIIPL
+105 KKDNDDTIIPL
-116 KKIIFPATMTSVGSY
+116 KKIIFPASMTSVGSY
-131 AFNSSSDSQ
+131 AFNSSSQSQ

-163 DKITEIDLSGHANLK
+163 NKITEIDLSGHANLK
-178 SIGEYGFG
+178 SIEEYGFG

-202 SIGGRAFYNSYE
+202 SIGERAFYQSYE
-214 CTVLNLKGCTALKT
+214 CTALNLKGCTALKT

-238 KNSAN
+238 KNSS
-243 KTEGYNLVLD
+243 KTEDYNLVLD
-253 FSTCTSLETI
+253 FSPCTSLETI
-263 QESGCKSAKAVAFIF
+263 QESGCQSAKAVAFIL
-278 PASVKQLQKDAFNLC
+278 PASVKELQKNAFYLC
-293 NNAKYSRYFCKLPE
+293 TNAQYSRYFCKLPE

-312 LKSLYKKKCYVLSGN
+312 LKSLYKKKCYVLPGN
-327 KADYENAGFTDVEE
+327 KADYENAGFEDVEE
-341 FDATGIKSIASSIT
+341 FDATGIKSIASSSAT
-355 NGKAYSITGMPYNGT
+355 GKAYSITGQPYNGN

-378 KYIK
+378 KYSK

>member
-1 MLMYHKHLLII
+1 MKCKHLLLI
-12 AFALMAF
+12 AFSLMAF
-19 TAQAETKTV
+19 TAQAETKTIK
-28 NVETAGTLST
+28 VETAGTLST
-38 LIKGDDLNVI
+38 LIQGDDLNVI

-59 DIAFIRQKMK
+59 DIAFIRQNMK

-80 VSYSETVG
+80 VAYSETVG

-116 KKIIFPATMTSVGSY
+116 KKIIFPASMTSVGSY
-131 AFNSSSDSQ
+131 AFNSSSQSQ

-163 DKITEIDLSGHANLK
+163 NKITEIDLSGHANLK
-178 SIGEYGFG
+178 SIEEYGFG

-202 SIGGRAFYNSYE
+202 SIGERAFYQSYE
-214 CTVLNLKGCTALKT
+214 CTALNLKGCTALKT

-238 KNSAN
+238 KNSA

-253 FSTCTSLETI
+253 FSPCTSLETI
-263 QESGCKSAKAVAFIF
+263 CESGCQSAKAVAFIL
-278 PASVKQLQKDAFNLC
+278 PASVKELQKNAFYLC
-293 NNAKYSRYFCKLPE
+293 TNAQYSRYFCKLPE

-312 LKSLYKKKCYVLSGN
+312 LKSLYKKQCYVLPGN
-327 KADYENAGFTDVEE
+327 KADYENAGFEDVEE
-341 FDATGIKSIASSIT
+341 FDATGIKSISSSSAT
-355 NGKAYSITGMPYNGT
+355 GKAYSITGLPYNGN

-378 KYIK
+378 KYSK

>member
-1 MLMYHKHLLII
+1 MKCKHLLLI
-12 AFALMAF
+12 AFSLMAF
-19 TAQAETKTV
+19 TAQAETKTIK
-28 NVETAGTLST
+28 VETAGTLST

-59 DIAFIRQKMK
+59 DIAFIRQNMK

-80 VSYSETVG
+80 VAYSETVG

-105 KKDNDDAIIPL
+105 KKENDDAIIPL
-116 KKIIFPATMTSVGSY
+116 KKIIFPASMTSVGSH
-131 AFNSSSDSQ
+131 AFDNSSQSQ

-163 DKITEIDLSGHANLK
+163 YKITDIDLSGHANLK
-178 SIGEYGFG
+178 TIEEYGFG

-202 SIGGRAFYNSYE
+202 SIGDRAFYQSYE

-238 KNSAN
+238 KNSS

-263 QESGCKSAKAVAFIF
+263 QESGCQSAKAVAFIL
-278 PASVKQLQKDAFNLC
+278 PASVKQLQKNAFNLC
-293 NNAKYSRYFCKLPE
+293 TNAQYSRYFCKLPE
-307 LGSSA
+307 LGSGA
-312 LKSLYKKKCYVLSGN
+312 LKSLYKKKCYVPAGN
-327 KADYENAGFTDVEE
+327 KVDYENAGFTDVEE
-341 FDATGIKSIASSIT
+341 FDATGIKSIASSIA
-355 NGKAYSITGMPYNGT
+355 NGKAYSITGQPYNGN

-378 KYIK
+378 KYSK

>member
-1 MLMYHKHLLII
+1 MKCKHLLLI
-12 AFALMAF
+12 AFSLMAF
-19 TAQAETKTV
+19 TAQAETKTIK
-28 NVETAGTLST
+28 VETAGTLST

-59 DIAFIRQKMK
+59 DIAFIRQNMK

-80 VSYSETVG
+80 VAYSETVG

-116 KKIIFPATMTSVGSY
+116 KKIIFPASMTSVGSY
-131 AFNSSSDSQ
+131 AFNSSSQSQ

-163 DKITEIDLSGHANLK
+163 NKITEIDLSGHANLK
-178 SIGEYGFG
+178 TIEEYGFG

-202 SIGGRAFYNSYE
+202 SIGERAFYQSYE
-214 CTVLNLKGCTALKT
+214 CTALNLKGCTALKT

-238 KNSAN
+238 KNSA

-263 QESGCKSAKAVAFIF
+263 QESGCQSAKAVAFIL
-278 PASVKQLQKDAFNLC
+278 PASVKELQKNAFYLC
-293 NNAKYSRYFCKLPE
+293 TNAQYSRYFCKLPE

-312 LKSLYKKKCYVLSGN
+312 LKSLYKKKCYVPASC
-327 KADYENAGFTDVEE
+327 KADYENAGFEDVEE
-341 FDATGIKSIASSIT
+341 FDATGIKSIASSSAT
-355 NGKAYSITGMPYNGT
+355 GKAYSITGQPYNGN

-378 KYIK
+378 KYSK

>member
-1 MLMYHKHLLII
+1 MLMKCKLLLII

-19 TAQAETKTV
+19 TAKAETKTV

-80 VSYSETVG
+80 VAYSETVSK
-88 ETTIEYPAN
+88 TTIEYPAN

-105 KKDNDDAIIPL
+105 KKENDNAIIPL
-116 KKIIFPATMTSVGSY
+116 KKIIFPASMTSVGSY

-148 CSNLETIKGYAFEFC
+148 CSNLETIKDYAFEFC

-202 SIGGRAFYNSYE
+202 SIGERAFYQSYE
-214 CTVLNLKGCTALKT
+214 CTALNLKGCTALKT

-238 KNSAN
+238 KNSA

-263 QESGCKSAKAVAFIF
+263 QESGCQSAKAVAFIL
-278 PASVKQLQKDAFNLC
+278 PASVKQLQKNAFILC
-293 NNAKYSRYFCKLPE
+293 TNAKYSRYFCKLPE
-307 LGSSA
+307 LGKGT
-312 LKSLYKKKCYVLSGN
+312 LNSLYKKKCYVLPGN

-341 FDATGIKSIASSIT
+341 FVATGIKSIASSIA
-355 NGKAYSITGMPYNGT
+355 NGKAYSITGQPYNGT

-378 KYIK
+378 KYSK

>member
-1 MLMYHKHLLII
+1 MLMKCKHLLII

-19 TAQAETKTV
+19 TAKAETKTV

-80 VSYSETVG
+80 VAYSETVG
-88 ETTIEYPAN
+88 KTTIEYPAN

-105 KKDNDDAIIPL
+105 KKENDNAIIPL

-131 AFNSSSDSQ
+131 AFDSSDQSK
-140 LETVDFSN
+140 LETVDFSH
-148 CSNLETIKGYAFEFC
+148 CSNLETIKGNAFKFC
-163 DKITEIDLSGHANLK
+163 YKITEIDLSGHANLK
-178 SIGEYGFG
+178 SIGEYGFE

-202 SIGGRAFYNSYE
+202 SIGERAFSQSYE
-214 CTVLNLKGCTALKT
+214 CTALNLKGCTALKT

-238 KNSAN
+238 KNSS
-243 KTEGYNLVLD
+243 KTKGYNLVLD
-253 FSTCTSLETI
+253 FSPCTSLETI
-263 QESGCKSAKAVAFIF
+263 CESGCQSAKAVAFIL
-278 PASVKQLQKDAFNLC
+278 PASVKQLQKNAFNLC
-293 NNAKYSRYFCKLPE
+293 TNAQYSRYFCKLPK

-312 LKSLYKKKCYVLSGN
+312 LKSLYNKKCYVLSGN

-341 FDATGIKSIASSIT
+341 FVATGIKSIVSSSA
-355 NGKAYSITGMPYNGT
+355 NGKAYSITGLPYNGT

>member
-1 MLMYHKHLLII
+1 MLMKYKHLLII

-19 TAQAETKTV
+19 TAKAETKTV

-38 LIKGDDLNVI
+38 LIKGNDLNVT

-59 DIAFIRQKMK
+59 DIAFIRQSMK

-80 VSYSETVG
+80 VAYSETVG
-88 ETTIEYPAN
+88 KTTIEYPAN

-105 KKDNDDAIIPL
+105 KKENDDAIIPL

-131 AFNSSSDSQ
+131 AFDSSDQSK

-148 CSNLETIKGYAFEFC
+148 CSNLETIKDHAFEFC
-163 DKITEIDLSGHANLK
+163 YKITEIDLSGHANLK
-178 SIGEYGFG
+178 TIEKYGFG

-202 SIGGRAFYNSYE
+202 SIGDCAFYQSYE

-238 KNSAN
+238 KYSS

-253 FSTCTSLETI
+253 FSPCTSLETI
-263 QESGCKSAKAVAFIF
+263 QESGCQSAKAVAFIF
-278 PASVKQLQKDAFNLC
+278 PASVKQLQKNAFNLC
-293 NNAKYSRYFCKLPE
+293 TNAQYSRYFCKLPE
-307 LGSSA
+307 LGSSG

-341 FDATGIKSIASSIT
+341 FDATGIKSIASSIA
-355 NGKAYSITGMPYNGT
+355 NGKAYSITGQPYNGT

-378 KYIK
+378 KYSK

>member
-1 MLMYHKHLLII
+1 MKCKHLLLI
-12 AFALMAF
+12 AFSLMAF
-19 TAQAETKTV
+19 TAQAETKTIK
-28 NVETAGTLST
+28 VETAGTLST
-38 LIKGDDLNVI
+38 LIQGDDLNVI

-59 DIAFIRQKMK
+59 DIAFIRQNMK

-80 VSYSETVG
+80 VAYSETVG

-105 KKDNDDAIIPL
+105 KKENDDAIIPL
-116 KKIIFPATMTSVGSY
+116 KKIIFPASMTSVGSY
-131 AFNSSSDSQ
+131 AFNSSSQSQ

-148 CSNLETIKGYAFEFC
+148 CSNLEIIKGYAFEFC
-163 DKITEIDLSGHANLK
+163 NKITEIDLSGHANLK
-178 SIGEYGFG
+178 SIEEYGFG

-202 SIGGRAFYNSYE
+202 SIGERAFYQSYE
-214 CTVLNLKGCTALKT
+214 CTALNLKGCKALKT

-238 KNSAN
+238 KNSS
-243 KTEGYNLVLD
+243 KTEDYNLVLN
-253 FSTCTSLETI
+253 FSPCTSLETI
-263 QESGCKSAKAVAFIF
+263 QESGCQSAKAVAFIL
-278 PASVKQLQKDAFNLC
+278 PASVKELQKNAFYLC
-293 NNAKYSRYFCKLPE
+293 TNAQYSRYFCKLPE

-312 LKSLYKKKCYVLSGN
+312 LKSLYKKKCYVLPGN
-327 KADYENAGFTDVEE
+327 KADYENAGFEDVEE
-341 FDATGIKSIASSIT
+341 FDATGIKSIASSSAT
-355 NGKAYSITGMPYNGT
+355 GKAYSITGQPYNGN

-378 KYIK
+378 KYSK

>member
-1 MLMYHKHLLII
+1 MKCKHLLLI
-12 AFALMAF
+12 AFSLMAF
-19 TAQAETKTV
+19 TAQAETKTIK
-28 NVETAGTLST
+28 VETAGTLST

-59 DIAFIRQKMK
+59 DIAFIRQSMK

-80 VSYSETVG
+80 MAYSETVG
-88 ETTIEYPAN
+88 ETTTEYPAN

-105 KKDNDDAIIPL
+105 KKENDDAIIPL
-116 KKIIFPATMTSVGSY
+116 KKIIFPASMTSVGSY
-131 AFNSSSDSQ
+131 AFNSSSQSQ

-178 SIGEYGFG
+178 SIEEYSFG

-202 SIGGRAFYNSYE
+202 SIGERAFYQSYE
-214 CTVLNLKGCTALKT
+214 CTALNLKGCTALKT

-238 KNSAN
+238 KNSA

-253 FSTCTSLETI
+253 FSPCTSLETI
-263 QESGCKSAKAVAFIF
+263 CESGCQSAKAVAFIL
-278 PASVKQLQKDAFNLC
+278 PASVKQLQEKAFNLC
-293 NNAKYSRYFCKLPE
+293 SNAQYSRYFCKLPE
-307 LGSSA
+307 LGSGA
-312 LKSLYKKKCYVLSGN
+312 LKSLYKKKCYVPAGN

-341 FDATGIKSIASSIT
+341 FDATGIKSIASSIA
-355 NGKAYSITGMPYNGT
+355 NGKAYSITGQPYNGN

-378 KYIK
+378 KYSK